1 MQFNTH
7 RHLEGKHAIFSA
19 SSWYW
24 LNDEPDELVNRLCS
38 QYASTMGTILHNV
51 AYKHIKYRIKLH
63 KYDKNNVVL
72 ELLTNGIPAIV
83 IDTIDFD
90 SMFDNL
96 MTYVNDCIGFR
107 MEPEVVLAYSEN
119 FYGTTDAIIFSERER
134 FLRIHDYKSGV
145 SPASMNQLKIYMAL
159 FCLEYGFKPGNIT
172 SELRIYQSNEIVV
185 SNPEADEIVPIM
197 DKIVTTD
204 KFLTNINEEV

>member
-1 MQFNTH
+1 MEFNVH

-24 LNDEPDELVNRLCS
+24 LNDDPDELVNRLCS
-38 QYASTMGTILHNV
+38 QYASTIGTILHNV
-51 AYKHIKYRIKLH
+51 ARKHIKYRIKLH
-63 KYDKNNVVL
+63 KYDKNNVIL

-83 IDTIDFD
+83 VDTIDFD

-96 MTYVNDCIGFR
+96 MSYVNDCIGFR
-107 MEPEVVLAYSEN
+107 MEPEVVLAYSNN
-119 FYGTTDAIIFSERER
+119 FYGTADAISFSERDR

-145 SPASMNQLKIYMAL
+145 TPANMNQLKIYTSL
-159 FCLEYGFKPGNIT
+159 FCLEYGFKPGQIT
-172 SELRIYQSNEIVV
+172 TELRIYQSNEIIID
-185 SNPEADEIVPIM
+185 NPSTDEITPII

-204 KFLTNINEEV
+204 KFLTRINEEV

>member
-1 MQFNTH
+1 MQFIPH
-7 RHLEGKHAIFSA
+7 RNLEGRHAIFSA

-24 LNDEPDELVNRLCS
+24 LNDEPDDLVNRLCS
-38 QYASTMGTILHNV
+38 QYATTIGTILHNV

-72 ELLTNGIPAIV
+72 ELLTSGVPAIV
-83 IDTIDFD
+83 VDTIDFE

-96 MTYVNDCIGFR
+96 MSYVNDCIGFR
-107 MEPEVVLAYSEN
+107 MEPEVVLAYSDN
-119 FYGTTDAIIFSERER
+119 FFGTTDAIVFLEKER

-145 SPASMNQLKIYMAL
+145 TPASMNQLKIYTAL
-159 FCLEYGFKPGNIT
+159 FCLEYGFKPGDIT
-172 SELRIYQSNEIVV
+172 TELRIYQSNEVII
-185 SNPEADEIVPIM
+185 SNPETDEITPII

-204 KFLTNINEEV
+204 KFLTRINEEV

>member
-1 MQFNTH
+1 MQFIPH
-7 RHLEGKHAIFSA
+7 RNLEGRHAIFSA

-24 LNDEPDELVNRLCS
+24 LNDEPEELVNRLCS
-38 QYASTMGTILHNV
+38 QYATTIGTILHNV
-51 AYKHIKYRIKLH
+51 ARNHIKYRIKLH

-72 ELLTNGIPAIV
+72 ELLTGGVPAIV
-83 IDTIDFD
+83 VDTIDFD

-96 MTYVNDCIGFR
+96 MTYINDCIGFR
-107 MEPEVVLAYSEN
+107 MEPEVVLAYSDN
-119 FYGTTDAIIFSERER
+119 FFGTADAIAFSEKER

-145 SPASMNQLKIYMAL
+145 TKASMNQLKIYAAL

-172 SELRIYQSNEIVV
+172 TELRLYQSNEVIIN
-185 SNPEADEIVPIM
+185 NPETDELVPII

-204 KFLTNINEEV
+204 KFLTRINEEV

>member
-1 MQFNTH
+1 MEFHVH

-38 QYASTMGTILHNV
+38 QYASTIGTILHNL
-51 AYKHIKYRIKLH
+51 ARKHIKYRIKLH

-83 IDTIDFD
+83 VDTIDFD

-96 MTYVNDCIGFR
+96 MAYVNDCIGFR
-107 MEPEVVLAYSEN
+107 MEPEVVLAYSDN
-119 FYGTTDAIIFSERER
+119 FYGTADAVHFSDKDR

-145 SPASMNQLKIYMAL
+145 TPASMNQLKIYTAL
-159 FCLEYGFKPGNIT
+159 FCLEYGFKPGNIST
-172 SELRIYQSNEIVV
+172 ELRLYQSNEVIID
-185 SNPEADEIVPIM
+185 NPEADDIAPIM

-204 KFLTNINEEV
+204 KFLTRINEEV

>member
-1 MQFNTH
+1 MEFNVH

-38 QYASTMGTILHNV
+38 QYATVIGTILHNV
-51 AYKHIKYRIKLH
+51 ARKHIKYRIKLH

-72 ELLTNGIPAIV
+72 ELLSSGIPALV
-83 IDTIDFD
+83 VDTIDFD

-96 MTYVNDCIGFR
+96 MAYVNDCIGFR
-107 MEPEVVLAYSEN
+107 MEPEVVLAYSDN
-119 FYGTTDAIIFSERER
+119 FYGTTDAIVFSERDR

-145 SPASMNQLKIYMAL
+145 TPANMNQLKIYAAL
-159 FCLEYGFKPGNIT
+159 FCLEYGFKPGFIST
-172 SELRIYQSNEIVV
+172 ELRIYQSNEVIIAE
-185 SNPEADEIVPIM
+185 PEADEIAPIM

-204 KFLTNINEEV
+204 KFLTRIKEEA

>member
-1 MQFNTH
+1 MEFNVH

-24 LNDEPDELVNRLCS
+24 LNDDPDELVKRLCS

-72 ELLTNGIPAIV
+72 ELLTNGVPAIV

-107 MEPEVVLAYSEN
+107 MEPEVVLAYSNN
-119 FYGTTDAIIFSERER
+119 FYGTTDAIVFSEKER

-145 SPASMNQLKIYMAL
+145 APASMNQLKIYTSL

-172 SELRIYQSNEIVV
+172 TELRIYQSNEVV
-185 SNPEADEIVPIM
+185 VDTPEVDEIAHIM

-204 KFLTNINEEV
+204 KFLTRINEEV